1 MVDFRSRGS
10 EANSV
15 PATGDDSSTKFIGI
29 SASDAVC
36 SFGVDLLA
44 VCLAG
49 IGDEERKKAN

>member
-1 MVDFRSRGS
+1 
-10 EANSV
+10 V
-15 PATGDDSSTKFIGI
+15 PATDDDSSTKFTGI

-49 IGDEERKKAN
+49 IGDEESKKAN